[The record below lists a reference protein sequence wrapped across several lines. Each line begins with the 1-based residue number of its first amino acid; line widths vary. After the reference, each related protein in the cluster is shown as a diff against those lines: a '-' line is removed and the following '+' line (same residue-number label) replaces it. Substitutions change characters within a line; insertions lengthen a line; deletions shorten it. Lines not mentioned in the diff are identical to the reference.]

1 MFNTKLKIDQIVTM
15 IENPLTI
22 NEMHKMIIDI
32 KSIKNNKE
40 KISYL
45 KDYYYLFCPSS
56 YTNNN
61 HVFMHAMYNAMEVMH
76 EKPTVSKDALL
87 EMLEKR
93 NINNNFN
100 INDIKEIF
108 NDF

>member
-1 MFNTKLKIDQIVTM
+1 
-15 IENPLTI
+15 
-22 NEMHKMIIDI
+22 
-32 KSIKNNKE
+32 
-40 KISYL
+40 
-45 KDYYYLFCPSS
+45 
-56 YTNNN
+56 
-61 HVFMHAMYNAMEVMH
+61 MHAMYNAMEVMH